1 MRTLEIGSNSP
12 YKTVWWKVDLGGVYS
27 IYSINVLF
35 KNYDDWDGCKR
46 SDVFGIDCDNPCPAN
61 CICMIENGSCLKC
74 KTGWSGT
81 FCDIEC
87 MESWYNV
94 NSSQKCVGHCREN
107 STCNQVTGQ
116 CESDAQLGGQEHYVR
131 KLANLGITAGWVGH
145 NCSIECT
152 QSYGENCQYSCS
164 LYCINQTCDR
174 FNRNCLCDDKHES
187 LQNIETL
194 NGPSCT
200 LWIVFFS
207 ISMAIHIIFISVT
220 LIGRRYGK
228 HL

>member
-1 MRTLEIGSNSP
+1 MYVSNTDDIQGSTLC
-12 YKTVWWKVDLGGVYS
+12 YKDGRQLPPLNFTTTCTEHGRYVIFYNERLNKESYPEGYEVY
-27 IYSINVLF
+27 NVFTELCEVIVQ
-35 KNYDDWDGCKR
+35 GCKR

-131 KLANLGITAGWVGH
+131 KNVLSPMEKIV
-145 NCSIECT
+145 
-152 QSYGENCQYSCS
+152 
-164 LYCINQTCDR
+164 
-174 FNRNCLCDDKHES
+174 
-187 LQNIETL
+187 NIRAVYIASTRHVTDSTETVCVMTNMKVCRIL
-194 NGPSCT
+194 
-200 LWIVFFS
+200 
-207 ISMAIHIIFISVT
+207 
-220 LIGRRYGK
+220 RR
-228 HL
+228 